1 MCVRRLLLFT
11 SLLLMSGCRWPV
23 RPEADQMACR
33 IANQPY
39 DVIYPDRDP
48 KLTKPRGGEVS
59 DKNAGDGDTGD
70 KEASDR
76 DTRDR
81 DAGVPELPSARPD
94 LKPPVRL
101 ALKSPEPPDV
111 SLDAQA
117 AGWMHG
123 QINPLRRD
131 DPPGNDVNRLPDP
144 TQVESGPFQ
153 NEPRGPRKS
162 NLDLQIPMRIP
173 GSSAPR
179 VELPRDARRNTAI
192 DQIYTEL
199 PPLPLEPQVG
209 PGPDGNAY
217 TLSDLQRIA
226 AANSAA
232 LRQAISDV
240 QAARGAL
247 LQAKTY
253 QNPTAGYLVDPTNI
267 NTTAGVQ
274 GFFFSQSV
282 RTAGK
287 QKFGVG
293 AAQVRLENAQ
303 LALRRARSDLSTAV
317 RAGYFAVLVDQ
328 ETLAVLRDL
337 VRFTDEMYRL
347 QTGLLKG
354 AQAASFEPTAL
365 RAQAVTVRLA
375 YKQAL
380 ATYFYDWT
388 QLVATLN
395 LHQLPLSKVD
405 GAVDRLFPYYEY
417 DRVKVRVLQNHTD
430 ILTARNQVPI
440 ARYNLQLAQ
449 VQPIPDFDVRM
460 AMGKDYT
467 VAPFGTYKTLA
478 LSMPVPIFNQNKGN
492 IINAQAALIR
502 ASEESHRAEASL
514 VYNLG
519 QAYTNYQNNLIAL
532 EDYRCNILPDL
543 VRYYR
548 GVYARRQVDP
558 SSSFGD
564 LAFAQQN
571 LSSNVIAYLGVLGSA
586 WSSVVALADFLQTDD
601 LFQMATPRELPELPD
616 LSQLNPWPCGHT
628 ALADACDRRSLG
640 GQPGAMVAKVGET
653 KPVLAQSNQTKNS
666 SAAGGN
672 SVRGADS
679 VDRRPPLVNV
689 RSEADAAPRTRQ

>member
-11 SLLLMSGCRWPV
+11 SLLLLSGCRWAV

-33 IANQPY
+33 LANQPY
-39 DVIYPDRDP
+39 DIINPDRAA
-48 KLTKPRGGEVS
+48 KFTKPRG
-59 DKNAGDGDTGD
+59 DGDAGD
-70 KEASDR
+70 KESSAASR
-76 DTRDR
+76 DPKP
-81 DAGVPELPSARPD
+81 PELS
-94 LKPPVRL
+94 
-101 ALKSPEPPDV
+101 DV

-117 AGWMHG
+117 AGWMHR
-123 QINPLRRD
+123 QTNAL
-131 DPPGNDVNRLPDP
+131 PGPS
-144 TQVESGPFQ
+144 QVEGGQFENGSRSPL
-153 NEPRGPRKS
+153 PRKS
-162 NLDLQIPMRIP
+162 NLDLKIPARLP
-173 GSSAPR
+173 GSSASR
-179 VELPRDARRNTAI
+179 VELPNDARRNAAI
-192 DQIYTEL
+192 DQVYAEL
-199 PPLPLEPQVG
+199 PPLPQEPHVG
-209 PGPDGNAY
+209 PGPDGKAY
-217 TLSDLQRIA
+217 ALSDLQRIA
-226 AANSAA
+226 ATNSAA

-240 QAARGAL
+240 QAARGDL
-247 LQAKTY
+247 LQARTY

-274 GFFFSQSV
+274 GFFFEQSI

-317 RAGYFAVLVDQ
+317 RASYFAVLVDQ
-328 ETLAVLRDL
+328 ETLAVLREL
-337 VRFTDEMYRL
+337 VRFTDDMYRL
-347 QTGLLKG
+347 QTGLLRG

-365 RAQAVTVRLA
+365 RAQAVSVRMA
-375 YKQAL
+375 YKQAM

-388 QLVATLN
+388 QLVATLG

-405 GAVDRLFPYYEY
+405 GAVDRFFPYYEY
-417 DRVKVRVLQNHTD
+417 DQVKARVLRDHTD

-440 ARYNLQLAQ
+440 ARYNLKFAQ
-449 VQPIPDFDVRM
+449 VQPLPDFDVRM

-478 LSMPVPIFNQNKGN
+478 LSMPLPIWNQNKGN
-492 IINAQAALIR
+492 IIGAQAALIR
-502 ASEESHRAEASL
+502 ASEESHRVEVSL
-514 VYNLG
+514 TYNLG

-558 SSSFGD
+558 TSAFVD

-586 WSSVVALADFLQTDD
+586 WSSVVSLADFLQTDD
-601 LFQMATPRELPELPD
+601 LFQMAAPRELPELPD

-628 ALADACDRRSLG
+628 ALADACARRSPG
-640 GQPGAMVAKVGET
+640 GQGGAMAVKLDEAK
-653 KPVLAQSNQTKNS
+653 PMLAQTNEAKNPS
-666 SAAGGN
+666 AVGGESAAGI
-672 SVRGADS
+672 DS
-679 VDRRPPLVNV
+679 GGLRPPLANA
-689 RSEADAAPRTRQ
+689 RSEVDAATRTRR

>member
-1 MCVRRLLLFT
+1 
-11 SLLLMSGCRWPV
+11 
-23 RPEADQMACR
+23 MACR

-39 DVIYPDRDP
+39 DIIYPDRAA
-48 KLTKPRGGEVS
+48 KFTKPRGDGDAG
-59 DKNAGDGDTGD
+59 DKNAGD
-70 KEASDR
+70 R
-76 DTRDR
+76 
-81 DAGVPELPSARPD
+81 ELPPARPD
-94 LKPPVRL
+94 LKP
-101 ALKSPEPPDV
+101 PEPPDV
-111 SLDAQA
+111 SLDAHA

-123 QINPLRRD
+123 QTNP
-131 DPPGNDVNRLPDP
+131 LPDP
-144 TQVESGPFQ
+144 SQIQSGQVENTSRSPL
-153 NEPRGPRKS
+153 PRKS
-162 NLDLQIPMRIP
+162 NLDLQIPTRLP
-173 GSSAPR
+173 GSSASR
-179 VELPRDARRNTAI
+179 VELPKDARRNTAI
-192 DQIYTEL
+192 DQIYAAL

-209 PGPDGNAY
+209 PGPNGMAY
-217 TLSDLQRIA
+217 TLSDLQGIA

-240 QAARGAL
+240 QAARGDL
-247 LQAKTY
+247 LQARTY

-293 AAQVRLENAQ
+293 ASQVRLENAQ
-303 LALRRARSDLSTAV
+303 LALRRARSDLSTQV

-328 ETLAVLRDL
+328 ETLAVLRAL
-337 VRFTDEMYRL
+337 VRFTDDMYRL
-347 QTGLLKG
+347 QTGLLRG

-375 YKQAL
+375 YKQAM

-388 QLVATLN
+388 QLVATLG
-395 LHQLPLSKVD
+395 LHQLPLSQVD
-405 GAVDRLFPYYEY
+405 GAVDRFIPYYEY
-417 DRVKVRVLQNHTD
+417 DQVKARVLQNHTD
-430 ILTARNQVPI
+430 IITARNQVPI
-440 ARYNLQLAQ
+440 ARYNLKLAQ

-478 LSMPVPIFNQNKGN
+478 LSMPVPIFNQNRGN
-492 IINAQAALIR
+492 IIGAQAALVR
-502 ASEESHRAEASL
+502 ASEESHRAEVSL
-514 VYNLG
+514 TYNLG
-519 QAYTNYQNNLIAL
+519 QAYTNYQNNLVAL

-558 SSSFGD
+558 TSSFGD

-571 LSSNVIAYLGVLGSA
+571 LSSNVITYLGVLSST

-628 ALADACDRRSLG
+628 ALADACARRSPS
-640 GQPGAMVAKVGET
+640 GQAGAMMAKVDEA
-653 KPVLAQSNQTKNS
+653 KPVLTQTNEAKNQSAVGGK
-666 SAAGGN
+666 SAAGTVSG
-672 SVRGADS
+672 DL
-679 VDRRPPLVNV
+679 RPPLANA
-689 RSEADAAPRTRQ
+689 RSEVDAAARTRR